1 MLIIINKFNAKDFYS
16 FDGKKFWKA
25 IEEKDDMLRLK
36 VYLVNAMRNDPT
48 FDNNEINKIINILED
63 KVPEIFEPEIKLEY
77 EERLSRDKWDKGYF
91 VKLTY
96 WFQENFAKSRIDYIK
111 EVGRYVFSNRI
122 TGPKVIK
129 LQDAI
134 INRVKN
140 ELNIDISKKFVIV
153 GYDVR
158 NNDGKNEIKNTIMKE
173 IKKIINGGNDNE

>member
-1 MLIIINKFNAKDFYS
+1 MQ
-16 FDGKKFWKA
+16 
-25 IEEKDDMLRLK
+25 
-36 VYLVNAMRNDPT
+36 NDPT
-48 FDNNEINKIINILED
+48 FDGDEINKIISILED

-77 EERLSRDKWDKGYF
+77 EERLDRDKWNHGYF
-91 VKLTY
+91 VKLCSY
-96 WFQENFAKSRIDYIK
+96 LQENFAKSRIDYIK

-122 TGPKVIK
+122 TVPKVIK

-140 ELNIDISKKFVIV
+140 ELNIDISKKFIII
-153 GYDVR
+153 GYDNK